1 MNSEDPDVR
10 PDRDSPPGLPGWLIA
25 SGMIAILL
33 VLLLVAVG
41 VLGIGGEHGPGRHG
55 PGAEAPALIES
66 ADGPAFG

>member
-10 PDRDSPPGLPGWLIA
+10 PDRDSTPGLPGWLKV

-41 VLGIGGEHGPGRHG
+41 VLGIGGEHGPGRHA
-55 PGAEAPALIES
+55 PGAEAPALI
-66 ADGPAFG
+66 ATTDGPAFG